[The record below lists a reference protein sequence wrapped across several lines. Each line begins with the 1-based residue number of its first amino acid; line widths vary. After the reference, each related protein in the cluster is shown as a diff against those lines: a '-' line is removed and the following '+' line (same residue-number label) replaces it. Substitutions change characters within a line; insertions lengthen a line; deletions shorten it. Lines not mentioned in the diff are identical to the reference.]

1 MGFVSKNAINH
12 LLFKLIF
19 LIYSSYGFLTALF
32 LKIVKEKRNSLSMAP
47 KKRILIVDDHQL
59 VILRILYSLTKIG
72 NFDVVTTNTCDAA
85 LDLILKHKNDRP
97 FEIVFTDLSFD
108 NGTKA
113 TKLDGGEALIKALK
127 NQNIDIKIGVITGH
141 VETNRIYNVI
151 QNLNPDAYLI
161 KSKCGVAKLRYAIEK
176 MQSNDFYYSH
186 EVHQKIMRRT
196 IIQIQMDEV
205 AIQIL
210 KELPNQPK
218 ISNLEVV
225 ILKNDGT
232 LMRLRSIETKLSNLR
247 ADLGANNNTD
257 LVLKAKELGVID

>member
-108 NGTKA
+108 NNTKE
-113 TKLDGGEALIKALK
+113 TKLNGGEALIKAIRT
-127 NQNIDIKIGVITGH
+127 NGIEIKVVVITGRT
-141 VETNRIYNVI
+141 EIYRGYNVI
-151 QNLNPDAYLI
+151 SSLKPNAYLL
-161 KSKCGVAKLRYAIEK
+161 KSYCDAEEIG
-176 MQSNDFYYSH
+176 
-186 EVHQKIMRRT
+186 
-196 IIQIQMDEV
+196 V
-205 AIQIL
+205 AIQKIL
-210 KELPNQPK
+210 ENELN
-218 ISNLEVV
+218 
-225 ILKNDGT
+225 
-232 LMRLRSIETKLSNLR
+232 
-247 ADLGANNNTD
+247 
-257 LVLKAKELGVID
+257 